1 MAALSVPIP
10 MTPRTFYSSTALSQN
25 KTKLERIGRTWYRE
39 IKQAETHTKVPG
51 ALILSVIFTE
61 SGGNPEARSSA
72 GACGLMQLKPQTA
85 NDVIHLEH
93 KTGRLTTTEKNL
105 LLKHLGARLQGP
117 LRQKYLSHKIP
128 ENNFSGNVIT
138 PQDLFIP
145 ELNVLLGSIFLGILI
160 DQHHEGRHLRLDKV
174 LLRYGKGYFFKPADG
189 TVEQVLDDI
198 QTKSKEGYAYILK
211 VLGKNGLLETQST
224 LG

>member
-10 MTPRTFYSSTALSQN
+10 MTPRTFYPNTALSQN
-25 KTKLERIGRTWYRE
+25 KSKLERIGRTWYRE
-39 IKQAETHTKVPG
+39 IKQAETLTKVPG

-93 KTGRLTTTEKNL
+93 KTGRLTTPEKNL

-145 ELNVLLGSIFLGILI
+145 ELNVLLGSIYLASSSTSTTK
-160 DQHHEGRHLRLDKV
+160 DATCDWTWCCCDTERVTSSNRLTE
-174 LLRYGKGYFFKPADG
+174 LLNRSWTISKPKARKATPISSRYWERM
-189 TVEQVLDDI
+189 VC
-198 QTKSKEGYAYILK
+198 SKRKAP
-211 VLGKNGLLETQST
+211 
-224 LG
+224 